1 MSGNLEK
8 ERVLIE
14 WLSVLSNGYVKP
26 DVNKTSSNSTGVV
39 RDTKKFFPY
48 IDELNDELCKR
59 LEVKIPVKVKDE
71 Y

>member
-1 MSGNLEK
+1 MDELHKEK
-8 ERVLIE
+8 VLIE

-26 DVNKTSSNSTGVV
+26 DVNKTSGNNTGVV

-48 IDELNDELCKR
+48 IDEINDELCTR
-59 LEVKIPVKVKDE
+59 LQVKQPVKIKDE